1 MLLIIFTLILIT
13 KFWIKISGITNS
25 ILQNWLKISNSKV
38 EKIPCVISDKN
49 LQQYSDHCALTVD
62 FSLN

>member
-38 EKIPCVISDKN
+38 EKNTMCNI
-49 LQQYSDHCALTVD
+49 
-62 FSLN
+62 